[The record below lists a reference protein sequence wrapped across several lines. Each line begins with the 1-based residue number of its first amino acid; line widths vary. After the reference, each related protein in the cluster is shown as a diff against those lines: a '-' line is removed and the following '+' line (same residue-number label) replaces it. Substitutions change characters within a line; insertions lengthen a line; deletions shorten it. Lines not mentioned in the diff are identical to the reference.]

1 MRKLLTA
8 VTLIVASSALLTG
21 CGGGGGGATTTSSSS
36 SVTGATYA
44 SFIEGAKVCIEDSN
58 KNVIT
63 VNGTEL
69 CSTTA
74 DDGTFTIQIP
84 QGVTLSNDNWVGLYI
99 VDQNGDFIKI
109 ADVSITQVEVD
120 NSTNVLEIT
129 PENLAAGNET
139 LANQIGALIH
149 AIGGDLDGNATVVDL
164 SNATIEDVEVQTQD
178 NQTEPL
184 QNLSNVSLADLLK
197 NKKAIIIKSYHKLL
211 NKEYL
216 IQVNATDSQEPVTCK
231 LGTVIKKLNYN
242 WKEHQQE
249 IKEHLQALQYL
260 ASGNVKQFE
269 LHRLTSLIDSIS
281 KKLQT
286 IATNGLLPSDEVSD
300 VQSVVSELMNV
311 VEDLKT
317 SGLTE
322 DTKDEIQNA
331 LTDVNSLIEALSS
344 TNNFSIITFS
354 LQRLASTIESL
365 IQNSTEVESTQQT
378 SNETQV
384 QTNQEEE
391 SNNQTQ
397 VQTNQESQGP
407 NQTQSQTNQE
417 LQSGN
422 QTGAHLN
429 QGLGSSN
436 QTQVQVNQES
446 HEELQSSN
454 QTQS

>member
-8 VTLIVASSALLTG
+8 ATLIVASSALLTG

-44 SFIEGAKVCIEDSN
+44 SFVEGAKVCIEDSN
-58 KNVIT
+58 KNLIT

-74 DDGTFTIQIP
+74 EDGSFTIQIP
-84 QGVTLSNDNWVGLYI
+84 QGITLSNDNRVGLYV
-99 VDQNGDFIKI
+99 VDQNGDSIKI
-109 ADVSITQVEVD
+109 ADVPITQLEVD

-139 LANQIGALIH
+139 LADQIGALIH
-149 AIGGDLDGNATVVDL
+149 AIGGDLDGNATVIDL
-164 SNATIEDVEVQTQD
+164 SNATIENVEVQTQD

-184 QNLSNVSLADLLK
+184 QSLSNVSLADLLK

-231 LGTVIKKLNYN
+231 LGTIIKKLNYN
-242 WKEHQQE
+242 WKEHQKE
-249 IKEHLQALQYL
+249 IEEHLQALQYL
-260 ASGNVKQFE
+260 ATGNVQQFE
-269 LHRLTSLIDSIS
+269 VHRLVSFIDSIS
-281 KKLQT
+281 KKLQA
-286 IATNGLLPSDEVSD
+286 IAASGLLPSDESSD
-300 VQSVVSELMNV
+300 VQSVVSELMNI

-317 SGLTE
+317 NGLTE

-331 LTDVNSLIEALSS
+331 LTDVNTLIEALSS
-344 TNNFSIITFS
+344 NNFSIKRITFS
-354 LQRLASTIESL
+354 LQKLASLIESA

-378 SNETQV
+378 SNETQA
-384 QTNQEEE
+384 QLNQELEG
-391 SNNQTQ
+391 SNQTQ
-397 VQTNQESQGP
+397 VQTNQE
-407 NQTQSQTNQE
+407 
-417 LQSGN
+417 L
-422 QTGAHLN
+422 
-429 QGLGSSN
+429 
-436 QTQVQVNQES
+436 